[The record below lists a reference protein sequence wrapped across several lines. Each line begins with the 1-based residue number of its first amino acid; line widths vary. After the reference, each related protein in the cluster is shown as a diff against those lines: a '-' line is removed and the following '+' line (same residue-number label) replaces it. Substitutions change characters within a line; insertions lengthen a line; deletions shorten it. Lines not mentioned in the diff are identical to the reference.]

1 MSEKVAELSIS
12 PMSGHDWQA
21 VRQIYLDGIAT
32 GLATFETEAPDWK
45 TWDNEHLASCRL
57 LAGLNGQVIG

>member
-32 GLATFETEAPDWK
+32 ELATFEKLTLQIGK
-45 TWDNEHLASCRL
+45 HGITNTWPA
-57 LAGLNGQVIG
+57 AA